1 MWCYGQSGT
10 EPTLDEVIHEPVIR
24 LMMER
29 GHVTEEM
36 LLRIINIPAYIS
48 AGITSS
54 SAREPG
60 SCPILSSNNVLVV
73 NRKPMSLRRWTG
85 P

>member
-29 GHVTEEM
+29 GHVTEVV
-36 LLRIINIPAYIS
+36 LLPIINIARQHLGGNHEQQRQRTGQLPR
-48 AGITSS
+48 SS
-54 SAREPG
+54 P
-60 SCPILSSNNVLVV
+60 PIMCLSLIVS
-73 NRKPMSLRRWTG
+73 RCR
-85 P
+85 